1 MFCGIYFFRALLMGG
16 ADPGLRNSAGHTVLD
31 TLLTHSPS
39 TSSSSSS
46 AGRLLQPFVDELFRC
61 VAAGDLPRL
70 RVLLAA
76 GLAVGSLVDGPVSR
90 NSALHWAASFGPPHV
105 IDFLVSSEGR
115 AEGESGNIF
124 LIIAREKIK
133 YRKPCRQG
141 GPPG

>member
-1 MFCGIYFFRALLMGG
+1 MGG

-39 TSSSSSS
+39 STSS
-46 AGRLLQPFVDELFRC
+46 GRLLQPFVDELFRC

-70 RVLLAA
+70 RVLVSA
-76 GLAVGSLVDGPVSR
+76 GLAVGSLVDGPASR

-115 AEGESGNIF
+115 GRANPEI
-124 LIIAREKIK
+124 L
-133 YRKPCRQG
+133 P
-141 GPPG
+141 